1 MTTQQEY
8 IKKGYS
14 EAEVEII
21 KLLTKLETN
30 QTRILDTYVSKDEFD
45 PIQKL
50 VYGLVAVIV
59 TGVIASLLALV
70 VQ

>member
-8 IKKGYS
+8 KAKGYS
-14 EAEVEII
+14 EAEMEII

-30 QTRILDTYVSKDEFD
+30 QIRLLNTYVSKDEFA

>member
-1 MTTQQEY
+1 MTTQQDY

>member
-1 MTTQQEY
+1 MTTQQDY

-59 TGVIASLLALV
+59 TGVIASLLALGL
-70 VQ
+70 Q